1 MGTIT
6 LNARTDLTYEE
17 IYEGHANGKSR
28 LPRIIKDI
36 ENGLLPLAEADG
48 INIKRRRTSGGN
60 AETIGT
66 VGQTDTAVI
75 AKLISAARWTSL
87 IAGYVGP
94 GGGFVTPPSFNLQTV
109 NVRQVTKEPFDLID
123 QVAGTNF
130 AQQDGGAATETN
142 PLTGREAKIQ
152 EKGTGVR
159 IREIDT
165 RAPAG
170 ATADIDVRDFFPNDR
185 IGGGGATG
193 EVHGVDQGI
202 SEVIRAE
209 SEGRAV
215 GDSASTYDL
224 SGGSDN
230 LFTFDFGETVNVDV
244 VFEQAVL
251 TAQEVANAI
260 NDRVTEVKRDN
271 PNGTGIEK
279 FFGIPENDQVA
290 IIEADGT
297 LALHSRARGD
307 IPGNFNNAADS
318 RIEIVLDNTVLG
330 FTSAADNTAGATVG
344 DVDGVFEQTVV
355 DLDPTAQQTRTTL
368 RYGTAQFG
376 VLRIVGTTN
385 GLVAATPSAFI
396 VHPDFLEDLIN
407 FQ

>member
-6 LNARTDLTYEE
+6 LNAREDLTYEE
-17 IYEGHANGKSR
+17 IYEGYANGKSR
-28 LPRIIKDI
+28 LPKIIKQI
-36 ENGLLPLAEADG
+36 EEGALSLAESTG
-48 INIKRRRTSGGN
+48 IDIKRRRTEGGN
-60 AETIGT
+60 AETPGN
-66 VGQTDTAVI
+66 VGQTNSTVA
-75 AKLISAARWTSL
+75 AKLISASRWTSL

-94 GGGFVTPPSFNLQTV
+94 GSGFVTPPSFNMQTV
-109 NVRQVTKEPFDLID
+109 NVRQVIKEPFDLID
-123 QVAGTNF
+123 QVAGINF
-130 AQQDGGAATETN
+130 ADQIPGAASETRE
-142 PLTGREAKIQ
+142 LSGREVKIQ

-202 SEVIRAE
+202 PELIRAE

-215 GDSASTYDL
+215 GNSAATYDL
-224 SGGSDN
+224 SGGDDN

-244 VFEQAVL
+244 VFTKAVL

-260 NDRVTEVKRDN
+260 NDRVDEVKA
-271 PNGTGIEK
+271 GLTAAQVEQGE
-279 FFGIPENDQVA
+279 FFGIPVNDQVA

-297 LALHSRARGD
+297 LALHTRNRGGLN
-307 IPGNFNNAADS
+307 PEASQPSA
-318 RIEIVLDNTVLG
+318 IVILTANTVLG
-330 FTSAADNTAGATVG
+330 FTVGDNTVGATVG
-344 DVDGVFEQTVV
+344 SVDGVFEQTVV
-355 DLDPTAQQTRTTL
+355 DLDPDAQQTRTTL

-385 GLVAATPSAFI
+385 GLDEATASAFI

>member
-1 MGTIT
+1 MGTLT

-17 IYEGHANGKSR
+17 IYEGYANGKSR
-28 LPRIIKDI
+28 LPKFIKQI
-36 ENGLLPLAEADG
+36 EEGLLPLAETTG
-48 INIKRRRTSGGN
+48 IDIKRRRTEGGN
-60 AETIGT
+60 AETIGNVGKTDST
-66 VGQTDTAVI
+66 VV
-75 AKLISAARWTSL
+75 AKLISASRWTSL

-94 GGGFVTPPSFNLQTV
+94 GSGFVTPPSFNLQTV
-109 NVRQVTKEPFDLID
+109 NVRQVIKEPFDLID
-123 QVAGTNF
+123 QVAGINF
-130 AQQDGGAATETN
+130 AVQVGGAATETN
-142 PLTGREAKIQ
+142 PLTGRETKIQ
-152 EKGTGVR
+152 EKGTGIR

-170 ATADIDVRDFFPNDR
+170 STADIDVRDFFPNDR

-202 SEVIRAE
+202 PDLIRAE

-215 GDSASTYDL
+215 GNSAAGYNLAAGD
-224 SGGSDN
+224 DN
-230 LFTFDFGETVNVDV
+230 LFTFDFGESVDVDV
-244 VFEQAVL
+244 VFAKAVL
-251 TAQEVANAI
+251 TAQEVVEAI
-260 NDRVTEVKRDN
+260 NDRVEEVKAGLTPAQIN
-271 PNGTGIEK
+271 EGQ
-279 FFGIPENDQVA
+279 FFGIPVNDQVA

-297 LALHSRARGD
+297 LALHTRNRGD
-307 IPGNFNNAADS
+307 LNAPGKEFGKS
-318 RIEIVLDNTVLG
+318 EIFIVLANTVLG
-330 FTSAADNTAGATVG
+330 FTVGDNTVGATVG

-355 DLDPTAQQTRTTL
+355 DLDPDAQQTRTTL

-385 GLVAATPSAFI
+385 GLVAATASAFI